1 MKANMV
7 CSVDGCEKPS
17 RASGMCHGHYKRLKT
32 FGSTDVKRGSK
43 APLSERFWLYVKRGR
58 DNDCWLWTGSKRGAY
73 GKIKNSR
80 KSLLSHRVSYEL
92 HFGVIPNGMLVCH
105 RCDIPGCVNPN
116 HLFLGTQSDNL
127 KDCRDK
133 GRFDQVNGSRQWMAK
148 LTDSSVLEILK
159 DGRKNIVIAEE
170 YGVSAATIS
179 YIKSRKTWRH
189 VSP

>member
-116 HLFLGTQSDNL
+116 HLFLGTQADNV
-127 KDCRDK
+127 RDMRAK
-133 GRFDQVNGSRQWMAK
+133 GRAVDHPRK
-148 LTDSSVLEILK
+148 LSDSDVLEIIRRRLA
-159 DGRKNIVIAEE
+159 GERGYLVAASF
-170 YGVSAATIS
+170 GVSDCVVSEIFRG
-179 YIKSRKTWRH
+179 KSKTYSEARK
-189 VSP
+189 